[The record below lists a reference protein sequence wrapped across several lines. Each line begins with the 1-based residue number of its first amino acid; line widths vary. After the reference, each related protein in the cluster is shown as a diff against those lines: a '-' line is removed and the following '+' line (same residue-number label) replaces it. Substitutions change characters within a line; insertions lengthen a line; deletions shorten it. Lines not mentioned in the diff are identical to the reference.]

1 MEAALKEK
9 RLAETLVKIKD
20 YNGAR
25 TKLLKAQKLF
35 PKLDYITDMIKVCN
49 ILCAANVHGCFKD
62 WYCILEISVD
72 ADGSRI
78 RSKYEMLVKSLERI
92 RNVFPG
98 TDSALT
104 VVKNAF
110 DVLCDKKKRLIF
122 DSERER
128 ACNPLC
134 IVEGFMRNAV
144 AEREVGLER
153 VERKKRDIVHELNRV
168 SCGKKS
174 DSNHYD
180 FDNEKRWS
188 EAGLPVVCGAFDLKR
203 SNTVVCQPTVFSHL
217 VSRVQRLN
225 FEQVEIC
232 PKKGEVW
239 ALFKDWRPFD
249 WCSNPQKREGC
260 GHVMVE
266 ILVGYSKEADIT
278 VAPLAKVAGFRS
290 VFKRSVDVDGGST
303 FTIPAIYLLRFSH
316 SVPAFRFKDGEIA
329 GVSNGML
336 ELDPLAVP
344 NDLVESMAKPSGK
357 TNSSYSSSFSDHP
370 GPVSSSIILDPENTS
385 MEGKWCR
392 KDFTSGQVWAVYDGS
407 DSMPRRYV
415 LVNSVISAVGASV
428 TFLEPHPVL
437 YDEIHW
443 VEENLPFVCGL
454 FKTGKTTVNL
464 GMSQF
469 SHLVEYEWSKTDS
482 FYKIYPK
489 KGDVWAMYKNW
500 KHIWKSCDYNCH
512 QCQVVEVLSDIS
524 EGTEMKITSLGE
536 VDCCNTFFQRQYC
549 DGFELIRTIPK
560 REMLSFSHQIPCFN
574 VPGIESYGIPEGSLH
589 LEPDALPP
597 RLAV

>member
-278 VAPLAKVAGFRS
+278 VAPLAKVADLE
-290 VFKRSVDVDGGST
+290 VFLK
-303 FTIPAIYLLRFSH
+303 
-316 SVPAFRFKDGEIA
+316 AFRFKDGEIA

-489 KGDVWAMYKNW
+489 ESPMDDEKRWCEAGCKRNRQHFEIYPKEGEVWAVLGDW
-500 KHIWKSCDYNCH
+500 KLVKW
-512 QCQVVEVLSDIS
+512 LSIEFVKLAFQNLLFQES
-524 EGTEMKITSLGE
+524 SATAFQIARYAGSFCIAQGQGTY
-536 VDCCNTFFQRQYC
+536 F
-549 DGFELIRTIPK
+549 
-560 REMLSFSHQIPCFN
+560 LSFFLAAKDFN
-574 VPGIESYGIPEGSLH
+574 YDWVAWLVLCTCEEFYCN
-589 LEPDALPP
+589 ALQSKDILGLPSSIGGFV
-597 RLAV
+597 A

>member
-35 PKLDYITDMIKVCN
+35 PKLDYITDMIKVCK

-72 ADGSRI
+72 ADESRI

-98 TDSALT
+98 TNSALT

-174 DSNHYD
+174 DSNHYGFGNNRKAELFAVGQIWAAYD
-180 FDNEKRWS
+180 EERMPRCYARIDKVGHSPFRLGVTWLKPAPGTDNEKRWC

-415 LVNSVISAVGASV
+415 LVNSVISAVGVSV

-489 KGDVWAMYKNW
+489 KG
-500 KHIWKSCDYNCH
+500 
-512 QCQVVEVLSDIS
+512 
-524 EGTEMKITSLGE
+524 
-536 VDCCNTFFQRQYC
+536 
-549 DGFELIRTIPK
+549 
-560 REMLSFSHQIPCFN
+560 
-574 VPGIESYGIPEGSLH
+574 IERYGIPEGSLH